1 MIIIDT
7 ALQKRLAQGNPVR
20 VALVAAGYM
29 GRGIALE
36 ILRAFPGIRLAVIV
50 NRTVDQAERAYREAG
65 ASEFRP
71 VASPAELD
79 KAIADGAYAVT
90 DDPTVACR
98 ARGIEAVIETSG
110 DVEYGSLVALEALKN
125 GKHVILMNAETDA
138 AVGPILKV
146 YADRSGV
153 VYTYT
158 DGDEPGVA
166 MNLFRFVDSIGYK
179 PVMLGQI
186 KGFLNRYRNPDT
198 QKEFAARHN
207 QKPSMVASFADGSKL
222 ALESAIIGNATGF
235 KPAKLGMH
243 GHECKHVKDLLNHFK
258 PEDFANGGFVDFVLG
273 AEPHTGA
280 FVMGYNDDPVLRAV
294 HGLLQV
300 RRRAALHVLHAVSP
314 AAPATAAFC
323 RSRGPVPGPDAHAA
337 RRAGLRGG
345 GLREA
350 GPPVRR
356 VAGRHGRLH
365 ELRSRGQLREQHDA
379 RLPAHVAVGRLH
391 AEARSGQGPAAALCG
406 RHAAQGARLRR
417 PAGGA
422 GRAFRPVGARTRRG
436 VALSGGWEHPPARPS
451 LGASET
457 HVWAFDADASESA
470 AAGMRAILARY
481 TGLAP
486 EALRFERA
494 ELGKPSL
501 ATSGDCPGLRFN
513 TSASGSL
520 ALLALRR
527 GHEVGIDVEAIHELP
542 DGIAQRAMTAVERAA
557 FDSLPAAHR
566 AARFTALWVA
576 KEAAAKC
583 LGRGLRQPFDR
594 IELASPA
601 ADVPQCVRVTCDGGS
616 VALWLMPIPAPRA
629 GHAAALAA
637 TVPVGEL
644 RLWSL
649 LESPGG

>member
-235 KPAKLGMH
+235 RPAKLGMH
-243 GHECKHVKDLLNHFK
+243 GHECKHVKELLNHFK

-280 FVMGYNDDPVLRAV
+280 FVMGYNDDPVLRQYMAYFKFGDGPLYMFYTPYHLPHLQLPHSVARAV
-294 HGLLQV
+294 LFQDPTLTPRGAPVCEAVAYAKRDLRSGELLDGMGGFTNYGLVDTYENSMTHGYLPMSLSVGCTLKRDVAKDQPLRYADVTLPKGRVCDVLRAEQV
-300 RRRAALHVLHAVSP
+300 EHFGRSAPGRAAA
-314 AAPATAAFC
+314 
-323 RSRGPVPGPDAHAA
+323 SR
-337 RRAGLRGG
+337 
-345 GLREA
+345 
-350 GPPVRR
+350 
-356 VAGRHGRLH
+356 
-365 ELRSRGQLREQHDA
+365 
-379 RLPAHVAVGRLH
+379 
-391 AEARSGQGPAAALCG
+391 
-406 RHAAQGARLRR
+406 
-417 PAGGA
+417 
-422 GRAFRPVGARTRRG
+422 
-436 VALSGGWEHPPARPS
+436 
-451 LGASET
+451 
-457 HVWAFDADASESA
+457 
-470 AAGMRAILARY
+470 
-481 TGLAP
+481 
-486 EALRFERA
+486 
-494 ELGKPSL
+494 
-501 ATSGDCPGLRFN
+501 
-513 TSASGSL
+513 
-520 ALLALRR
+520 
-527 GHEVGIDVEAIHELP
+527 
-542 DGIAQRAMTAVERAA
+542 
-557 FDSLPAAHR
+557 
-566 AARFTALWVA
+566 
-576 KEAAAKC
+576 
-583 LGRGLRQPFDR
+583 
-594 IELASPA
+594 
-601 ADVPQCVRVTCDGGS
+601 
-616 VALWLMPIPAPRA
+616 
-629 GHAAALAA
+629 
-637 TVPVGEL
+637 
-644 RLWSL
+644 
-649 LESPGG
+649 